1 LSLTGDIDCFPD
13 CVAALTAHRA
23 SALFEVGDMTQV
35 TAANP
40 GVRHEDIQN
49 FCYKEVNRS
58 APQK

>member
-1 LSLTGDIDCFPD
+1 MQAC
-13 CVAALTAHRA
+13 
-23 SALFEVGDMTQV
+23 MTQV

-49 FCYKEVNRS
+49 FCNKEVNRS